1 LECRTNVW
9 FLVVS
14 AVLIGFASYIMT
26 PEERARALVM
36 LRAAVARFCQMALG
50 GPAADPFA
58 TALAERNR
66 WPIVSF
72 ALAGASILIFLSITL
87 GIGSPS
93 GTDGLIAWGAN
104 IGPLT
109 TNWQWHRLLT
119 TAVVHPHLLDLLM
132 NLAGLAAFG
141 IIAER
146 LIGSVA
152 FGAVCTASVLT
163 ASLVSLYMDPLR
175 VSTGASAAVLG
186 VYGLLL
192 ATAVRI
198 FIKSRDAL
206 IPWDVAKPLTPVALV
221 FVLYSMVAPG
231 MMMRAEAT
239 ALVIGVI
246 CGIVLTKDI
255 GQRKPPIRLV
265 GRVMATAAL
274 VAIVAAF
281 TLAGIDDGRLEV
293 AAVTAIEERTSR
305 KYEADVDRYN
315 EGGLSAEQL
324 IKMIESTIVPELEAA
339 QERISL
345 LDRVPAEQRKSID
358 YTNQYLQLRQESWR
372 LRIDGLRQRS
382 ILEARQKG
390 RNRSASK
397 NQKPAQLLEASS
409 AALLKAEAAERTA
422 IKDLRAA
429 AVILN

>member
-1 LECRTNVW
+1 VW
-9 FLVVS
+9 FLIIS
-14 AVLIGFASYIMT
+14 AVLIGFAGYIMT

-50 GPAADPFA
+50 GPPGDPFG

-66 WPIVSF
+66 WPVVSF
-72 ALAGASILIFLSITL
+72 AVGIASILIFLSLTL

-109 TNWQWHRLLT
+109 TNWGWHRLLT
-119 TAVVHPHLLDLLM
+119 TAVVHPHLLDLLV

-146 LIGSVA
+146 LIGSLA
-152 FGAVCTASVLT
+152 FAAVCTASVLT
-163 ASLVSLYMDPLR
+163 ASIVSLWLDPLR
-175 VSTGASAAVLG
+175 ISTGASGAVLG

-192 ATAVRI
+192 ATAIRV

-206 IPWDVAKPLTPVALV
+206 IPLEVAKPLAPVAIV
-221 FVLYSMVAPG
+221 FMLYSMVAPG
-231 MMMRAEAT
+231 MLMKAEGA
-239 ALVIGVI
+239 AFIVGAVL
-246 CGIVLTKDI
+246 GIVLTKDI
-255 GQRKPPIRLV
+255 AKRTPRLRLI
-265 GRVMATAAL
+265 GRVMAATALMAM
-274 VAIVAAF
+274 ACAF
-281 TLAGIDDGRLEV
+281 TLRGIDDGRLEV
-293 AAVTAIEERTSR
+293 AAVTAIEERTAR

-315 EGGLSAEQL
+315 EGGVSAEQL

-339 QERISL
+339 QQRISL
-345 LDRVPAEQRKSID
+345 LDRVPDEQKESID
-358 YTNQYLQLRQESWR
+358 YANQYLQLRQESWR

-382 ILEARQKG
+382 ILEGRQKG
-390 RNRSASK
+390 RNRPGTAN

-409 AALLKAEAAERTA
+409 TALLKAEAAERTA

-429 AVILN
+429 AAILN

>member
-1 LECRTNVW
+1 L
-9 FLVVS
+9 LV
-14 AVLIGFASYIMT
+14 
-26 PEERARALVM
+26 
-36 LRAAVARFCQMALG
+36 
-50 GPAADPFA
+50 
-58 TALAERNR
+58 
-66 WPIVSF
+66 
-72 ALAGASILIFLSITL
+72 
-87 GIGSPS
+87 
-93 GTDGLIAWGAN
+93 
-104 IGPLT
+104 
-109 TNWQWHRLLT
+109 
-119 TAVVHPHLLDLLM
+119 

-152 FGAVCTASVLT
+152 FAAVCTASVLS
-163 ASLVSLYMDPLR
+163 ASIVSLWIDPLR
-175 VSTGASAAVLG
+175 ISTGASGAVLG

-192 ATAVRI
+192 ATAIRV

-206 IPWDVAKPLTPVALV
+206 IPLEVARPLAPVALV
-221 FVLYSMVAPG
+221 FMLYSMVAPG
-231 MMMRAEAT
+231 MLMKAEGA
-239 ALVIGVI
+239 AFIVGAIL
-246 CGIVLTKDI
+246 GIVLTKDI
-255 GQRKPPIRLV
+255 AKRTPRLRLI
-265 GRVMATAAL
+265 GRVMAATAL
-274 VAIVAAF
+274 VTMACAF
-281 TLAGIDDGRLEV
+281 SLRGIDDGRLEV

-339 QERISL
+339 QQRISL
-345 LDRVPAEQRKSID
+345 LDRVPAEQKESIG
-358 YTNQYLQLRQESWR
+358 YTNQYLELRQASWR

-390 RNRSASK
+390 RHRSGPAN

-409 AALLKAEAAERTA
+409 AALMKAEAAERTA

>member
-1 LECRTNVW
+1 MLIRYY
-9 FLVVS
+9 FIVVS
-14 AVLIGFASYIMT
+14 AVLIGFAAYIMT
-26 PEERARALVM
+26 PEERARALVT
-36 LRAAVARFCQMALG
+36 LRAAVARFCQMSLG
-50 GPAADPFA
+50 GSPSDPFGS
-58 TALAERNR
+58 ALAARSR
-66 WPIVSF
+66 WPLLSF
-72 ALAGASILIFLSITL
+72 AIAGASILIFLSITL

-109 TNWQWHRLLT
+109 TNWQWQRLLT
-119 TAVVHPHLLDLLM
+119 TAVVHPHLFDLLM

-141 IIAER
+141 FIAER
-146 LIGSVA
+146 LVGPVA
-152 FGAVCTASVLT
+152 FAAVCTGSVVT
-163 ASLVSLYMDPLR
+163 ASLVSLWVDPLR
-175 VSTGASAAVLG
+175 ISTGASGAVLG

-198 FIKSRDAL
+198 FVKSRDAL
-206 IPWDVAKPLTPVALV
+206 IPLEVARPLAPVAIV

-231 MMMRAEAT
+231 MLMKAEAS
-239 ALVIGVI
+239 ALLVGVI
-246 CGIVLTKDI
+246 FGIVLTKDI

-265 GRVMATAAL
+265 GRVMATTAL
-274 VAIVAAF
+274 LAIASAF
-281 TLAGIDDGRLEV
+281 TLRGIDDGRLEV

-315 EGGLSAEQL
+315 EGGLTAEQL
-324 IKMIESTIVPELEAA
+324 IRMIESTIVPELEAA
-339 QERISL
+339 QQRISL
-345 LDRVPAEQRKSID
+345 LDRVPDEQKKSID

-372 LRIDGLRQRS
+372 LRVDGLRQRS

-390 RNRSASK
+390 RNRPVSGN

-422 IKDLRAA
+422 IQDLRAA